1 MVINKACY
9 NDSKHKIHVNNY
21 NDTWCKRKNTYV
33 VSKYQLIEYICYLID
48 NIYIHVNN
56 NMFRQVIGIP
66 MGTDCAPFLAN
77 LYLYALEFKFLD
89 TLSKKN
95 IRLARKFSNSFR
107 YIDDLLMFNNDGI
120 MDEYKYEI
128 YPKELILNKEN
139 KNDKHCNFLDISM
152 NIINTHIVTS
162 IYDKKDAF
170 NFKVNSFPNLS
181 GNVHYAHSHG
191 IIISQLLR
199 YCKACLQVEDFIFR
213 SRIMVTKLK
222 NQYFN
227 IKLLKHKFSHF
238 YDKYYHMIQKYNVSK
253 NKAIKMIF

>member
-1 MVINKACY
+1 
-9 NDSKHKIHVNNY
+9 
-21 NDTWCKRKNTYV
+21 
-33 VSKYQLIEYICYLID
+33 
-48 NIYIHVNN
+48 
-56 NMFRQVIGIP
+56 
-66 MGTDCAPFLAN
+66 
-77 LYLYALEFKFLD
+77 
-89 TLSKKN
+89 
-95 IRLARKFSNSFR
+95 
-107 YIDDLLMFNNDGI
+107 MFNNDGI

-170 NFKVNSFPNLS
+170 NFKVNSFPNLP

-199 YCKACLQVEDFIFR
+199 YCKACLQVENLIFR

-222 NQYFN
+222 NQFLN
-227 IKLLKHKFSHF
+227 INCLEHKFSHF
-238 YDKYYHMIQKYNVSK
+238 YVNTTI
-253 NKAIKMIF
+253 